1 VTQTCRCHLPISI
14 IDFNR
19 LRTYRRG
26 VSTTSTEAAPLP
38 ELGSYIDGEWRLGPD
53 RRVDTSPANPSDE
66 VAVAFQADAALAEH
80 AVAAAAAA
88 ADRWRA
94 TTAPSRGEI
103 LREAARILDVRVDEI
118 ARDLTREEGKTL
130 PESVR
135 EVQLAARVFRYYAGL
150 TLDADGETFPS
161 HDAEMLLFSRRE
173 PVGVVAAIT
182 PWNFPISLPSWKI
195 APALAFGNTVV
206 WKPADIVPL
215 VSVHLA
221 RALADAGLP
230 PGVFNLL
237 IGKGSQV
244 GNVLVDAPQV
254 HALTFTGST
263 GVGRA
268 LQARAST
275 RSLKLQ
281 LELGGKNPAVVLAD
295 ADLGHAA
302 RQVSIGAFG
311 SSGQKCTAT
320 SRVIVE
326 RTVADELIDRLAAEA
341 ETWELGDPLDEA
353 TTMGPLASHDQLTTV
368 LAHVDAARREGG
380 EPVVGGRRLDGPL
393 AAGYFVP
400 PTVFRDVSPRAAV
413 AREEI
418 FGPVVAVI
426 AVADYDEAIAVAN
439 DTPYGLSASV
449 FTHDLTR
456 ALRFARESRTG
467 VVRVNQGTSGMEYHV
482 PFGGMK
488 DSGVGDRELGKAAR
502 GFYTESKTVYLGVG

>member
-1 VTQTCRCHLPISI
+1 MT
-14 IDFNR
+14 
-19 LRTYRRG
+19 RTSAG
-26 VSTTSTEAAPLP
+26 ASGLP
-38 ELGSYIDGEWRLGPD
+38 ELGSYIGGEWRHGPD
-53 RRVDTSPANPSDE
+53 QRADTSPANPAE
-66 VAVAFQADAALAEH
+66 QVAVAFQADAAMAEQ

-88 ADRWRA
+88 ADPWRA
-94 TTAPSRGEI
+94 ATAPSRGEI
-103 LREAARILDVRVDEI
+103 LRQAAELLDARVADI

-135 EVQLAARVFRYYAGL
+135 EVQLAARIFRYYAGQ
-150 TLDADGETFPS
+150 TLDPDGETFPS
-161 HDAEMLLFSRRE
+161 HDAEMLLFTRRE

-221 RALADAGLP
+221 EALADAGLP

-244 GNVLVDAPQV
+244 GNVLVDSPDV

-263 GVGRA
+263 GVGRS
-268 LQARAST
+268 LQARASS
-275 RSLKLQ
+275 RSVKLQ

-295 ADLGHAA
+295 ADLDHAA

-326 RTVADELIDRLAAEA
+326 RKVADELVERLAALA
-341 ETWELGDPLDEA
+341 ESWQLGDPLDEA
-353 TTMGPLASHDQLTTV
+353 TTMGPLASEEQLTTV
-368 LAHVDAARREGG
+368 LGFVDAGRRESGP
-380 EPVVGGRRLDGPL
+380 PVVGGARLDGSL

-400 PTVFRDVSPRAAV
+400 PTVFRDVAPDAALS
-413 AREEI
+413 REEI

-439 DTPYGLSASV
+439 DTPFGLSASV
-449 FTHDLTR
+449 FTNDLTR

-467 VVRVNQGTSGMEYHV
+467 VVRINQGTSGMEYHV